1 MAFCDILNLNTV
13 VADLNMTNVNLTR
26 WINID
31 EILFEFVRIILH
43 HFQLFFILIHPFNAG

>member
-43 HFQLFFILIHPFNAG
+43 HFQLFLF